1 MSPIEWVDDDVYIW
15 IEPDPIANCANC
27 RYWYLEQAIDGFATC
42 HQLVY
47 GKKWR
52 MGTLEQVPQGDA
64 AIVKTYA
71 KFSCKYWE
79 NR

>member
-1 MSPIEWVDDDVYIW
+1 MADNVTYTQPVTHEWQITHY
-15 IEPDPIANCANC
+15 CANC
-27 RYWYLEQAIDGFATC
+27 RYWYLEQAVDGFATC